1 MSSGEHYSFSQL
13 NMLLRCGE
21 QYRRRY
27 VMGERIPPSGNLVRG
42 KCCHKTCEVN
52 YDRKI
57 KMGEYGS
64 PEEMADL
71 FATEWNTNK
80 YDIAYTPEELEG
92 RSISVVEGTFKDQ
105 GVRMVKEYHGTFA
118 PTVVPRKTEEKFTV
132 EFEEDIPPLV
142 GILDLIDD
150 RDVVIDNKFVGKSP
164 VMDDIASDAQM
175 TMYDFGFRVAEKR
188 KPAALKKAFC
198 VALKTST
205 KMVVQEAPP
214 RDDDTIHRMLQRL
227 KTAHGAIK
235 AGNFLPAANGAWWC
249 SKRFCGYWTT
259 CKVRP

>member
-1 MSSGEHYSFSQL
+1 MPTGHYSFSQL

-57 KMGEYGS
+57 KIGEYGS
-64 PEEMADL
+64 PDEMADL
-71 FATEWNTNK
+71 FATEWNMNK

-92 RSISVVEGTFKDQ
+92 RSISVVEGAFKDQ

-118 PTVVPRKTEEKFTV
+118 PTVEPKKTEERFVV
-132 EFEEDIPPLV
+132 EFEEDVPNLV
-142 GILDLIDD
+142 GIIDLIDAKD
-150 RDVVIDNKFVGKSP
+150 TIIDNKFVGKTPNATGIDTDSQLS
-164 VMDDIASDAQM
+164 I
-175 TMYDFGFRVAEKR
+175 YDYGFRVTEGR
-188 KPAALKKAFC
+188 KPSALKKAFC

-205 KMVVQEAPP
+205 KIVVQEVPP
-214 RDDDTIHRMLQRL
+214 RDDDTIHRMLLRL
-227 KTAHGAIK
+227 KAAHDAIR
-235 AGNFLPAANGAWWC
+235 AGNFLPAAEGSWVC

-259 CKVRP
+259 CRVRP